1 MRVISAVP
9 VMSVP
14 VEAGHRPPPVDARV
28 LLAGAFGQG
37 NPGDEALL
45 TAFVDAL
52 PGAEL
57 LATSSAP
64 EETEARHGLPA
75 LARHDVRALAR
86 ALRAA
91 DAVVFAGGT
100 IFKRLHPSS
109 GRPPLALLA
118 RGAALAGA
126 VKAQRKL
133 LAIVGAGAGPL
144 DGRVAPRL
152 ARSMVRAADLLVLR
166 DDESAARLAAAGAP
180 APMRVGADAAWTLP
194 LAGERAHTADDLW
207 TPPPARRAAEPTSS
221 SRRACRRADL
231 VVRRR
236 ADEPTSSSAARADE
250 PTSSSAVRADAPTSS
265 SARRR
270 RRAVGVAAPRAA
282 RSSSRS
288 AISPAG
294 ATSPSGSA
302 RPSRLLVRQVS
313 RSPCSRGNPPATPRS
328 PSRCSG
334 RLGAAV
340 LEPPADLAAA
350 AASFAGARLVFGLRF
365 HSLVAAAAAGVPFLA
380 FAHEPKLAA
389 AARRL
394 GQPAVDSAAP
404 PRAVTTALL
413 AALDG
418 PAAAPDAVRRERERA
433 EGGFRLLRV
442 LLTRGRSAEA
452 AAVDGLALRPEE
464 WL

>member
-1 MRVISAVP
+1 MISAAP
-9 VMSVP
+9 VTSV
-14 VEAGHRPPPVDARV
+14 RVDARV

-45 TAFVDAL
+45 SAFAHAL
-52 PGAEL
+52 PGADL
-57 LATSSAP
+57 VATSSAP

-75 LARHDVRALAR
+75 LARHDPLALGR

-133 LAIVGAGAGPL
+133 LAIVGAGAGSL

-166 DDESAARLAAAGAP
+166 DDESADRLAAAGAP
-180 APMRVGADAAWTLP
+180 APMRVGADPAWTLP
-194 LAGERAHTADDLW
+194 LARERPILSI
-207 TPPPARRAAEPTSS
+207 AAEGAATSS
-221 SRRACRRADL
+221 PA
-231 VVRRR
+231 VG
-236 ADEPTSSSAARADE
+236 EPSTSSPAAESAA
-250 PTSSSAVRADAPTSS
+250 TSSPTLGEPSTSS
-265 SARRR
+265 P
-270 RRAVGVAAPRAA
+270 VDGAAT
-282 RSSSRS
+282 S
-288 AISPAG
+288 SPALGEPSTSSPADG
-294 ATSPSGSA
+294 AATLSPALGE
-302 RPSRLLVRQVS
+302 PSISSPAAGAVLVALSHLAGGRDLCERLGAAL
-313 RSPCSRGNPPATPRS
+313 TPLRDAGVPVALQPWQEDGDTGLAAALS
-328 PSRCSG
+328 S

-350 AASFAGARLVFGLRF
+350 AAGFAGARLVFGLRF

-394 GQPAVDSAAP
+394 GQPAVDPTAP

-418 PAAAPDAVRRERERA
+418 PAAAPAAVRRERERA
-433 EGGFRLLRV
+433 EDGFRLLRV
-442 LLTRGRSAEA
+442 LLARGRTEEA
-452 AAVDGLALRPEE
+452 PAVHGLALRPEE

>member
-1 MRVISAVP
+1 VRVISAAP

-14 VEAGHRPPPVDARV
+14 VDAGHRPPPVDARV

-45 TAFVDAL
+45 TAFAGAL

-57 LATSSAP
+57 VATSSAP
-64 EETEARHGLPA
+64 EETEAHHGLPA

-118 RGAALAGA
+118 RGAALAGT

-133 LAIVGAGAGPL
+133 LAIVGAGAGSL

-152 ARSMVRAADLLVLR
+152 ARSIVRAADLLVLR
-166 DDESAARLAAAGAP
+166 DDESAYRLAAAGAP
-180 APMRVGADAAWTLP
+180 APMRVGADAAWTLVLGALSSSSP
-194 LAGERAHTADDLW
+194 T
-207 TPPPARRAAEPTSS
+207 RRAAAVPAPPLARGAVVVALSHLAGG
-221 SRRACRRADL
+221 RDL
-231 VVRRR
+231 AERLG
-236 ADEPTSSSAARADE
+236 AALA
-250 PTSSSAVRADAPTSS
+250 PLGDA
-265 SARRR
+265 
-270 RRAVGVAAPRAA
+270 GVPLALQPWQPERDGELAAALNR
-282 RSSSRS
+282 
-288 AISPAG
+288 
-294 ATSPSGSA
+294 
-302 RPSRLLVRQVS
+302 
-313 RSPCSRGNPPATPRS
+313 
-328 PSRCSG
+328 

-340 LEPPADLAAA
+340 LEAPADLAAA
-350 AASFAGARLVFGLRF
+350 VASLAGARLVFGLRF

-394 GQPAVDSAAP
+394 GQPAVDATAP

-418 PAAAPDAVRRERERA
+418 PPAAPDAVRRERERA
-433 EGGFRLLRV
+433 EDGFRLLRV
-442 LLTRGRSAEA
+442 LLARGRSAEA